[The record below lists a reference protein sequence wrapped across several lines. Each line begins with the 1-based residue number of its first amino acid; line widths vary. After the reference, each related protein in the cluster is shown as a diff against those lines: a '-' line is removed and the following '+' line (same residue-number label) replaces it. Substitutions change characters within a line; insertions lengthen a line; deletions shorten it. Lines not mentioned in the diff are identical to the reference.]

1 MTARVVAPL
10 AAVAGLLLA
19 LGGCGRLYGWAVVVA
34 AGVALWQLS
43 EALDATGPRPIVLAA
58 AVAGVGTP
66 VRVVVDRG
74 VGPDAIPGMVAGM
87 LLTAFVLAMVT
98 GRRQDVARTVAATAV
113 AGLVVGLGG
122 GGLVLLRGSEAGVR
136 WTLGLLLLV
145 VLPEAVAVAARRLKT
160 LSTTAA
166 EAARFITAGAV
177 GGGLIAAAGRPLT
190 PPVTTGMVAV
200 SLGAMYAAALLH
212 RVVLAESAAADRATS
227 SALRP
232 MVAVLLASP
241 VVFLLA
247 TAVQA

>member
-10 AAVAGLLLA
+10 AAVAGLLLT
-19 LGGCGRLYGWAVVVA
+19 LGAGGRVFGWAVVVA
-34 AGVALWQLS
+34 AAIALWQLS
-43 EALDATGPRPIVLAA
+43 EALDATGPRPILAAA

-66 VRVVVDRG
+66 LRLVLDRRVGLDV
-74 VGPDAIPGMVAGM
+74 IPTMVAAM
-87 LLTAFVLAMVT
+87 LLTAFVLVMVT
-98 GRRQDVARTVAATAV
+98 GRRHDVARIVAATAV
-113 AGLVVGLGG
+113 SGLMVGLGG
-122 GGLVLLRGSEAGVR
+122 GGLVLLRSSTAGVR

-145 VLPEAVAVAARRLKT
+145 VAPEAVAVAARRLKT

-166 EAARFITAGAV
+166 EASRFITAGAV

-190 PPVTTGMVAV
+190 PLVTAGMVAV
-200 SLGAMYAAALLH
+200 SLGTMYAAALLH
-212 RVVLAESAAADRATS
+212 RVLLAESAAADRATS

-232 MVAVLLASP
+232 VVAVLLAGP